1 MRKDSTKAAKQ
12 TGGGARSS
20 RSKRIWKMQ
29 DAKAQFSLVV
39 RCARET
45 GPQRVTY
52 RGKDA
57 VVVVAAE
64 EYDRLTPRP
73 KARPS
78 LFTLMQ
84 RSPLRDLDF
93 DRRSV
98 RSPVR
103 DPEF

>member
-1 MRKDSTKAAKQ
+1 MSKDSAKAGKQ
-12 TGGGARSS
+12 PGGATRSS
-20 RSKRIWKMQ
+20 RPKRTWKMQ

-39 RCARET
+39 RCAREA

-64 EYDRLTPRP
+64 DYDQLTPRSR
-73 KARPS
+73 ARPS
-78 LFTLMQ
+78 LFALMQ
-84 RSPLRDLDF
+84 RSPLRELDF
-93 DRRSV
+93 DLRSV

>member
-1 MRKDSTKAAKQ
+1 
-12 TGGGARSS
+12 
-20 RSKRIWKMQ
+20 MQ

-39 RCARET
+39 RCAREA

-64 EYDRLTPRP
+64 DYDRLAPAP
-73 KARPS
+73 KTGPS
-78 LFTLMQ
+78 LFALMQ
-84 RSPLRDLDF
+84 GSPLRDLEFDF
-93 DRRSV
+93 PGV